1 MIDHPTTLRALPID
15 ALPVYPIGPQ
25 DRLDGNAFVKW
36 QRKLWMA
43 SRTYKLMSWDMQGM
57 ARALFDM
64 CQDESPVGTLPDD
77 DAELAYMLRCDI
89 IRMRDLR
96 AMEFGP
102 LRNWRRC
109 LCGNVVRLMH
119 DTVLEQVQ
127 DAMERQELAR
137 LSKDERA
144 AAQRL
149 QRLRKAL
156 ADEKL
161 SKEVIADDTLIA
173 RMDEWLTTTRQGRRT
188 PAVYRSA
195 ILHAV
200 QMGWLN
206 RRTMR

>member
-1 MIDHPTTLRALPID
+1 MVSNLYEIY
-15 ALPVYPIGPQ
+15 VGG
-25 DRLDGNAFVKW
+25 DRKNWRNRIQVK
-36 QRKLWMA
+36 A
-43 SRTYKLMSWDMQGM
+43 GSRQEAKKKAWAWLG
-57 ARALFDM
+57 
-64 CQDESPVGTLPDD
+64 
-77 DAELAYMLRCDI
+77 DI
-89 IRMRDLR
+89 SRMRDLR